1 MKNTSSL
8 PPLFRLFPLLAGVI
22 SMTLPPAGAAD
33 WPQWRGPQRDGVAR
47 GEKLPA
53 VLPANPRILWKA
65 PAGSGHSSVVIS
77 GNHLAYLDQLG
88 DKEHAHLLDLATGKS
103 LWDVPFADPAEYSNY
118 GSGPRCTPIID
129 GDRLYAQSG
138 RGEFRCFSLK
148 DGKTL
153 WRFNFEK
160 DYGVTFLGNRSS
172 DPEANQ
178 TAARRHGHNGAP
190 VIDGNRIFVPVGST
204 KGATLVAFDKLT
216 GKELWRA
223 GEDNTAYSSLMVGTL
238 AGVRQVVHLNADALV
253 GVDVASGKILWR
265 VPVKTGA
272 KRHVFTPLIVGDTV
286 TIASQ
291 TVGMIQFRIS
301 KDGAG
306 LKAEPVWTNPAMK
319 VNISSHV
326 LVDGRLYG
334 IGASKGASASEFA
347 CVDFKTG
354 QTLWTKPG
362 FGDYASTMAVGDK
375 LLVLNSNGEL
385 FLLAADATAYKELGR
400 MQACGK
406 TYSFP
411 ALVNGVLYVRD
422 DRGITAMSLEGG
434 RAE

>member
-1 MKNTSSL
+1 MKVIAQL
-8 PPLFRLFPLLAGVI
+8 PRLVLLIPLLSGAVSLI
-22 SMTLPPAGAAD
+22 SPAAAAAD

-53 VLPANPRILWKA
+53 VLPASPKILWKA
-65 PAGSGHSSVVIS
+65 SAGAGHSSVVIS
-77 GNHLAYLDQLG
+77 GNRLAYLDQLG
-88 DKEHAHLLDLATGKS
+88 DKEHAHVLDLATGKP
-103 LWDVPFADPAEYSNY
+103 LWGVPFADPAEYSNY
-118 GSGPRCTPIID
+118 GTGPRCTPIID

-238 AGVRQVVHLNADALV
+238 AGVRQVVHLNADALM
-253 GVDVASGKILWR
+253 GVDASAGKILWR

-272 KRHVFTPLIVGDTV
+272 KRHVFTPILVGDTV

-291 TVGMIQFRIS
+291 TVGMLQFRIV
-301 KDGAG
+301 KDGAD
-306 LKAEPVWTNPAMK
+306 LKAEPAWSNPAMK

-326 LVDGRLYG
+326 LVDGKLYG
-334 IGASKGASASEFA
+334 IGASKGASASDLA

-354 QTLWTKPG
+354 QTLWIKPG

-375 LLVLNSNGEL
+375 LLVLNSNGEM
-385 FLLAADATAYKELGR
+385 FLLAADPAGYKELGR
-400 MQACGK
+400 VQACGK

-411 ALVNGVLYVRD
+411 ALANGVLHVRD

-434 RAE
+434 RAD